1 MPFSGPASARAMPR
15 VGLLVVFAM
24 LLIPLAVPSALSAPV
39 TRSCELV
46 PHGAL
51 MGVGEC
57 SVSAFAASSIQAVVS
72 VTVGTVDAIEIEMRD
87 PAGSRH
93 VFLCEY
99 HSVGAV
105 CFFPVQVTNAMDG
118 TWTVT
123 ARVVAADPLGPVLYG
138 GVDTYARLD
147 ATFE

>member
-1 MPFSGPASARAMPR
+1 MRAAIVGLFLLASA
-15 VGLLVVFAM
+15 
-24 LLIPLAVPSALSAPV
+24 IPSAEAAPV
-39 TRSCELV
+39 TQGCEII

-51 MGVGEC
+51 LGVGEC
-57 SVSAFAASSIQAVVS
+57 SVSGFAASSIHAVVS
-72 VTVGTVDAIEIEMRD
+72 VTQGTVDAIEIEMRD
-87 PAGSRH
+87 PAGARH

-138 GVDTYARLD
+138 GVDTHARLD
-147 ATFE
+147 ATFS